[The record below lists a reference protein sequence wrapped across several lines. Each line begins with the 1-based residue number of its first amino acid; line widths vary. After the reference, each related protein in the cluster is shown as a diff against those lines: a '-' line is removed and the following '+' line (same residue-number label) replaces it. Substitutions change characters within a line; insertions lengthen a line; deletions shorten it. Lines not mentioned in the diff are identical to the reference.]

1 MDQIVRTKRLT
12 NYSLYKSCFMLLG
25 FFWDII
31 YDVLCGK
38 LLKKTINCS
47 SWIGFWHPL
56 SLLMAN
62 NQNTSGIGCVTDLS
76 MTVTQLLHQSINNQE
91 LAFIMV
97 FSGIYVKLVFLLS
110 TSILANK
117 SFAELQ
123 HHSIRRRMFIFMI
136 LLMVPINFIS
146 WRDYFNDQ
154 EFSNQLGIHDILR
167 ILDVH
172 CL

>member
-12 NYSLYKSCFMLLG
+12 NYSLYKSCFYATWVFLG
-25 FFWDII
+25 HHLWHLMWEII
-31 YDVLCGK
+31 
-38 LLKKTINCS
+38 KKTINCS